1 VASAQVGSRSLEG
14 RSVIVTRARAQASV
28 LAATLR
34 DAGAEVLELPLI
46 RIEPPASWESLDALL
61 EDPGRYDWV
70 VFTSTNGVDFF
81 FRHLRDS
88 GRVPESLVGC
98 RIGAVGRATARAL
111 EDEGI
116 RVDAVPRRFEA
127 IELLPM
133 LGETVDG
140 LRVALVRAA
149 AGREEL
155 VDALRAGG
163 ARVDLAVAYETYR
176 EQEHVDT
183 IRGIIRACRLDIV
196 TFTSPST
203 VAGFFEPL
211 SEEERV
217 AALEQATFCSIGRV
231 TTSALARAG
240 AHRWIEAPQAT
251 TEALAE
257 EIIRRCGGTR

>member
-46 RIEPPASWESLDALL
+46 RIEPPASWESLDAIL

-81 FRHLRDS
+81 FRHLRDG
-88 GRVPESLVGC
+88 GRDPASLAGC

-116 RVDAVPRRFEA
+116 LVDGVPERFEA
-127 IELLPM
+127 IELLPL

-163 ARVDLAVAYETYR
+163 ARVDVAVAYETHR

-183 IRGIIRACRLDIV
+183 IRGLIRERRLDIV

-211 SEEERV
+211 SGEERLAV
-217 AALEQATFCSIGRV
+217 LEQATLCSIGRV
-231 TTSALARAG
+231 TTRALATAG